1 MDIVSRSAGG
11 FELPTIRRIST
22 ERPWLWL
29 AAGWRDLWVHPAI
42 SLSYGLAVVAA
53 SYALTAVLLYFDVI
67 YLLLPLAAG
76 MMFAGPMLAVGLYE
90 ISRRIETGE
99 PISIRRVVF
108 VTTHSP
114 EHIGSMALI
123 LALFM
128 LIWVRIATLLF
139 AVFFGLGAPPLDQ
152 VMQTLLFT
160 SGGLLF
166 TVVGGTIGGILALLA
181 FAISAISIP
190 RLMVRQTDVVTAI
203 ATSIL
208 AVTRNL
214 APMLL
219 WAWLI
224 ALLTVV
230 GMATCYIGLIVIFP
244 LIGHATWHAYRDL
257 VDEPV

>member
-11 FELPTIRRIST
+11 FELPPIRRITS
-22 ERPWLWL
+22 EQPWLWL
-29 AAGWRDLWVHPAI
+29 AAGWRDLRVHPAL
-42 SLSYGLAVVAA
+42 SLGYGLAVVVA
-53 SYALTAVLLYFDVI
+53 SYALTAALIYFDAI

-76 MMFAGPMLAVGLYE
+76 LVFAGPMLAVGLYE

-99 PISIRRVVF
+99 SISLRRVLF

-128 LIWVRIATLLF
+128 LVWVRVATLLF
-139 AVFFGLGAPPLDQ
+139 ALFFGLGAPPLGQ
-152 VMQTLLFT
+152 IVQTLLFT
-160 SGGLLF
+160 ADGLEFLIL
-166 TVVGGTIGGILALLA
+166 GSAIGGILALLA
-181 FAISAISIP
+181 FSTCAISIP

-203 ATSIL
+203 ATSIT

-214 APMLL
+214 GPMLL

-224 ALLTVV
+224 AMLTVV
-230 GMATCYIGLIVIFP
+230 GIATCYIGLIVIFP

-257 VDEPV
+257 VDEPA